1 MGECEGGVR
10 VVCEGECW
18 GGGRDTPPSLLE
30 IKGAQAQALTEMW
43 VLLSKRGLCW
53 RRSNPLR

>member
-10 VVCEGECW
+10 VVCEGEW
-18 GGGRDTPPSLLE
+18 GGRDTPPSLLE